1 MHGLRS
7 LKLVH
12 DNLSNKGLTTIID
25 NCPHL
30 KYLHIQDCCN
40 ISMDANLTA
49 KCAQI
54 TMHYYE
60 YFPSSKPCSCCFFPS
75 IYAFQDDGYVP
86 YDDNELD
93 DYHDLSLYSYV
104 GDEID
109 GTDFEEHERILD
121 VKSMR
126 RYLS

>member
-1 MHGLRS
+1 
-7 LKLVH
+7 
-12 DNLSNKGLTTIID
+12 
-25 NCPHL
+25 
-30 KYLHIQDCCN
+30 
-40 ISMDANLTA
+40 
-49 KCAQI
+49 
-54 TMHYYE
+54 MHYYE

-93 DYHDLSLYSYV
+93 DYHDLSLYSYL